1 MDHLLSAW
9 VLNVQMILHD
19 QLKANGTSDLIWII
33 HCQVE
38 GNSKLNFCVLNIHV
52 LLHSFLFPMYIKKK
66 KNVDNENTTINPRQI
81 SPLMRQVLW
90 GSQQMP
96 WGWVVD
102 NRLPLSLPQAHP
114 PPRWDCEPS
123 HSCRRNDLEAAL
135 TCHPKNIQSK
145 FLALFMQNT
154 AWCFDHY
161 NWNIEIIQ
169 SCTICNY
176 FENKTLKFTFS
187 SNYKESV

>member
-1 MDHLLSAW
+1 MNHSLSGWGQCKVKFLCAQYTCI
-9 VLNVQMILHD
+9 VTFILVSNVYQ
-19 QLKANGTSDLIWII
+19 
-33 HCQVE
+33 
-38 GNSKLNFCVLNIHV
+38 
-52 LLHSFLFPMYIKKK
+52 KK
-66 KNVDNENTTINPRQI
+66 KNVDIENTTINPRQI

-176 FENKTLKFTFS
+176 FENKTLKFTFN